1 MNTIMI
7 VTHPGIGDA
16 LREAA
21 LATLKK
27 LPCDVITINCPQDA
41 DTQKIAEKALTSLQ
55 SNSED
60 EGLIIFSDVFG
71 ATPHNTAKTIADN
84 VKQKTHL
91 ISGINLP
98 MLMRTLNYIDLSLDE
113 VCEKAIKGG
122 AKGICDCHDPQEH
135 PSS

>member
-1 MNTIMI
+1 MNTVIMI
-7 VTHPGIGDA
+7 THPGIGDA
-16 LREAA
+16 LRAAA
-21 LATLKK
+21 LATLKS
-27 LPCDVITINCPQDA
+27 LPCDVIAINCPQDA
-41 DTQKIAEKALTSLQ
+41 DTQKITDKVLAMIESR
-55 SNSED
+55 SND

-71 ATPHNTAKTIADN
+71 ATPHNTAQTVANN

-122 AKGICDCHDPQEH
+122 AKGICDCHNPQEH
-135 PSS
+135 PAS